1 MATAPRPQP
10 NTGSM
15 MINLYDGTRKPLP
28 DATEVLVRIT
38 DGNQKQLTPKTA
50 TSSNVFVPNLEY
62 FNGLG
67 DNYTVLVSSS
77 GYVQAGFTPV
87 KISPRVLQPVYLML
101 LPADGDFNFAG
112 AQWGDL
118 PAAQPDAFRLL
129 SAGVAPDEAQSRY
142 ADLRENEG
150 ARLACFFNLTTAM
163 ADIHLPVGKPLDYI
177 KRLIWDEMAQDRFF
191 AWADAKMADQVALAA
206 DQGAFAPEAAT
217 SLFHKDATRS
227 WKQIQF
233 GEANVQLTFH
243 ENDRQ
248 QIDGVDCVIVEP
260 DIDYFKNQAS
270 HTLLEVI
277 PNFFSGNLTDPKAV
291 YVLRWIAGHHA
302 NVAEFNPPYTIQ

>member
-1 MATAPRPQP
+1 
-10 NTGSM
+10 

-28 DATEVLVRIT
+28 EGTEVLVRIT
-38 DGNQKQLTPKTA
+38 DGNQRQLKPATA

-62 FNGLG
+62 FNSFG

-77 GYVQAGFTPV
+77 GYEQAGFTPV
-87 KISPRVLQPVYLML
+87 KISPRVVQPVDLML
-101 LPADGDFNFAG
+101 LPSDGDFNFAG
-112 AQWGDL
+112 AQLSDL
-118 PAAQPDAFRLL
+118 AAKQPDVFRLL
-129 SAGVAPDEAQSRY
+129 SAGVNANEAQNRY
-142 ADLRENEG
+142 DDLRENGG
-150 ARLACFFNLTTAM
+150 AKLACFFNLTTAM
-163 ADIHLPVGKPLDYI
+163 ADIHLPFRKPLDYI
-177 KRLIWDEMAQDRFF
+177 KQLIWDEIQQDRFF

-206 DQGAFAPEAAT
+206 EQGAFAPEAAT
-217 SLFHKDATRS
+217 SLFHKGATRS
-227 WKQIQF
+227 WKQVQF

-243 ENDRQ
+243 ENDTR

-260 DIDYFKNQAS
+260 DMDYFKDTGS

-277 PNFFSGNLTDPKAV
+277 PNLFGHRLTDPKTV